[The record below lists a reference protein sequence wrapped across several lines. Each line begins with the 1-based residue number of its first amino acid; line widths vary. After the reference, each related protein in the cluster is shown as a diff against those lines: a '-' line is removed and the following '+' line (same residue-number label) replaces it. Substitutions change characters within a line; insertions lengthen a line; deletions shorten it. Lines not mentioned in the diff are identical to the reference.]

1 MMPNGP
7 WGPAASVIAA
17 PFPLR
22 LEGWRSMMRLLAAK
36 AVLKAVSW
44 CGGRFGVSRIVDLLR
59 GSRSKALL
67 AYGAEGCPSYGAY
80 QAWSK
85 PSMTRLV
92 KDSDRVQDTFMSKA
106 WNIPRSM

>member
-1 MMPNGP
+1 M
-7 WGPAASVIAA
+7 
-17 PFPLR
+17 
-22 LEGWRSMMRLLAAK
+22 
-36 AVLKAVSW
+36 
-44 CGGRFGVSRIVDLLR
+44 SRIVELLR

-92 KDSDRVQDTFMSKA
+92 KDLIDSGYLHVEGLEYPTLDVTRLGQEVLQGSQRCITQKDQGASKKCSALVSSRVSL
-106 WNIPRSM
+106 